1 MALNLRRER
10 EETSFIQMKP
20 CLHGYQLLL
29 SHKIKCYL
37 EPMKPCYEIMHCRVC
52 FKYHFISQLLMWLS
66 QKHQYES
73 LQRDQPQ
80 RLRASDSEDTSLL
93 SQRGVLAG
101 MLDLDVGKILHTV
114 SIRSS
119 NNSLL
124 NHYYPLIKG
133 IRHALGVLLGKP
145 AAGPVVAGVQT
156 G

>member
-1 MALNLRRER
+1 M
-10 EETSFIQMKP
+10 
-20 CLHGYQLLL
+20 
-29 SHKIKCYL
+29 
-37 EPMKPCYEIMHCRVC
+37 
-52 FKYHFISQLLMWLS
+52 
-66 QKHQYES
+66 
-73 LQRDQPQ
+73 
-80 RLRASDSEDTSLL
+80 L

>member
-1 MALNLRRER
+1 M
-10 EETSFIQMKP
+10 
-20 CLHGYQLLL
+20 
-29 SHKIKCYL
+29 
-37 EPMKPCYEIMHCRVC
+37 
-52 FKYHFISQLLMWLS
+52 
-66 QKHQYES
+66 
-73 LQRDQPQ
+73 
-80 RLRASDSEDTSLL
+80 RASDSEDTSVL

-119 NNSLL
+119 NNPLL

-145 AAGPVVAGVQT
+145 AAGPVVAGVKT